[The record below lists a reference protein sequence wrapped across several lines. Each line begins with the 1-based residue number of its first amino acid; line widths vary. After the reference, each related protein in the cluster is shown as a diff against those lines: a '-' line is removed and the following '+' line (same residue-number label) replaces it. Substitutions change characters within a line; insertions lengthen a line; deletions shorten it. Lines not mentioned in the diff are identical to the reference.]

1 MSGLCGLI
9 DFGAGLRGKKLA
21 SLMAQMQHAMIH
33 RGFERESGWMNAQTQ
48 VALSDCHLL
57 TSHTATLANSE
68 AQIQIVYD
76 GDSLASARGDAP
88 ESNPHSPALT
98 ELARVFEDPTKS
110 PIAALRAIETPF
122 ALALWNDRLKKLLLA
137 RDFFNAK
144 PLYFATGRG
153 WFAFASEL
161 RALKVIP
168 GFDATLDHDAIAEY
182 LRVGC
187 VAAPRSI
194 YKGAQKV
201 CAGGFVELDCA
212 ALMASA
218 SLTSIRESDP
228 AASGVVTVLAPMCPE
243 LHSSIFHGTH
253 NEHDSQFSQPPSAR
267 TNLAQLTLAEQSE
280 LLRRALLESL
290 QQTRFHSGSAYVMRT
305 HAPIDTLLA
314 AMCRL
319 ELQLDTH
326 MCAVTDPFHADHTVL
341 FNDIS
346 RHIGASEHDG
356 EPLDDFSELLNR
368 VASALDEP
376 IGSLDTLTLNT
387 TAAFTRMNF
396 SHALCGA
403 GALETAPSIPTEL
416 IADPSQRSNSGKAAA
431 TPVELLRAD
440 NALLN
445 QICAHNSLSVATPL
459 LNQQVS
465 ALMSAPVTGLAVGHS
480 NLFISKKS
488 PKQSFSINHSVLVH
502 ALRRYLPEP
511 LITRIMHVNQV
522 NISPR
527 TEQSLMQL
535 SESMLF
541 DAQSQVGQLTNR
553 IALRGVLASPTST
566 PNENLARRWSLLVLE
581 SWLRRQTA

>member
-9 DFGAGLRGKKLA
+9 DFGAGFRGKKLA

-33 RGFERESGWMNAQTQ
+33 RGFERESEWMNAQTQ

-57 TSHTATLANSE
+57 TSQTATLANSG

-76 GDSLASARGDAP
+76 GDSHASARGDAP

-110 PIAALRAIETPF
+110 PITALRAIETPF

-168 GFDATLDHDAIAEY
+168 GFDATLDHDAIADY
-182 LRVGC
+182 LLVGG

-201 CAGGFVELDCA
+201 CPGGFVELDCA

-228 AASGVVTVLAPMCPE
+228 AASGVMTVLAPMCPE
-243 LHSSIFHGTH
+243 LHSSIFHSTH
-253 NEHDSQFSQPPSAR
+253 NEHDSQFARPKFTR
-267 TNLAQLTLAEQSE
+267 TNLARLTLTEQSE

-356 EPLDDFSELLNR
+356 EPLEDFSELLNR
-368 VASALDEP
+368 VAGALDEP
-376 IGSLDTLTLNT
+376 IGSLDAMSLNA

-396 SHALCGA
+396 SHALCGL

-416 IADPSQRSNSGKAAA
+416 TAGTSQRRNFGNDAAS
-431 TPVELLRAD
+431 PVELLRAD

-465 ALMSAPVTGLAVGHS
+465 SLISAPVAGLVVGHS
-480 NLFISKKS
+480 NPFIRPKS
-488 PKQSFSINHSVLVH
+488 PKQSLDTNRGVLVH

-511 LITRIMHVNQV
+511 LITRIMHVNHV

-527 TEQSLMQL
+527 TEQSLVQL

-541 DAQSQVGQLTNR
+541 DAQSQIGQLTNR
-553 IALRGVLASPTST
+553 IALRGVLASPAST

-581 SWLRRQTA
+581 LWLRRQTA

>member
-9 DFGAGLRGKKLA
+9 DFGAGFRGKKLA

-57 TSHTATLANSE
+57 TSHTATLANSG

-182 LRVGC
+182 LLVGG

-228 AASGVVTVLAPMCPE
+228 AASGVMTVLAPMCPE
-243 LHSSIFHGTH
+243 LHSSIFYGTH
-253 NEHDSQFSQPPSAR
+253 NEHDSQFARPQFTR
-267 TNLAQLTLAEQSE
+267 TNLAQLTLTEQSE

-416 IADPSQRSNSGKAAA
+416 IADPSQRSNSGNAAA
-431 TPVELLRAD
+431 TPVELLRAN

-445 QICAHNSLSVATPL
+445 QICAHNSLSVATPM

-465 ALMSAPVTGLAVGHS
+465 ALISAPVTGLAVGHS
-480 NLFISKKS
+480 NLVIRKKS

-511 LITRIMHVNQV
+511 LITRIMHVNHV

-527 TEQSLMQL
+527 TEQSLVQL

-541 DAQSQVGQLTNR
+541 DAQSRIGQLTNR

-581 SWLRRQTA
+581 SWLRRQTP

>member
-33 RGFERESGWMNAQTQ
+33 RGFERESEWMNAQPQ

>member
-9 DFGAGLRGKKLA
+9 DFGAGFRGKKLA

-33 RGFERESGWMNAQTQ
+33 RGFERESEWMNAQTQ

-57 TSHTATLANSE
+57 TSHTATLANSG

-88 ESNPHSPALT
+88 ESNQHSPAIT

-168 GFDATLDHDAIAEY
+168 GFDATLDHDAIADY
-182 LRVGC
+182 LLVGG

-201 CAGGFVELDCA
+201 CPGGFVELDCA

-228 AASGVVTVLAPMCPE
+228 AASGVMTVLAPMCPE
-243 LHSSIFHGTH
+243 LHSSIFHSTH
-253 NEHDSQFSQPPSAR
+253 NEHDSQFARPKFTR
-267 TNLAQLTLAEQSE
+267 TNLAQLTLTEQSE

-356 EPLDDFSELLNR
+356 EPLEDFSELLNR
-368 VASALDEP
+368 VAGALDEP
-376 IGSLDTLTLNT
+376 IGSLDAMSLNA

-416 IADPSQRSNSGKAAA
+416 IADPSQRSNSDKAAT

-465 ALMSAPVTGLAVGHS
+465 SLISAPVAGLVVGHS
-480 NLFISKKS
+480 NPFIRAKS
-488 PKQSFSINHSVLVH
+488 PKQSLDTNRGVLVH

-511 LITRIMHVNQV
+511 LITRIMHVNHV

-527 TEQSLMQL
+527 TEQSLVQL

-541 DAQSQVGQLTNR
+541 DAQSQIGQLTNR
-553 IALRGVLASPTST
+553 IALRGVLASPAST

-581 SWLRRQTA
+581 LWLRRQTA

>member
-137 RDFFNAK
+137 RDFFNAR

-168 GFDATLDHDAIAEY
+168 GFDATLDPDAIAEY
-182 LRVGC
+182 LLVGG
-187 VAAPRSI
+187 VVAPRSI

-228 AASGVVTVLAPMCPE
+228 AASGVMTVLAPMCPE

-253 NEHDSQFSQPPSAR
+253 NEHDSQFSQQPSTR

-326 MCAVTDPFHADHTVL
+326 MCAVTDPFYADHTAL

-356 EPLDDFSELLNR
+356 EPLEDFSELLNR

-416 IADPSQRSNSGKAAA
+416 IADPSQRSNSGKAAV

-502 ALRRYLPEP
+502 ALRRYLPEA
-511 LITRIMHVNQV
+511 LITRIMHVNHV

-527 TEQSLMQL
+527 TEQSLMQF

>member
-9 DFGAGLRGKKLA
+9 DFGAGFRGKKLA

-33 RGFERESGWMNAQTQ
+33 RGFERESEWMNAQTQ

-57 TSHTATLANSE
+57 TSHTATLANSG

-88 ESNPHSPALT
+88 ESNQHSPAIT

-168 GFDATLDHDAIAEY
+168 GFDATLDHDAIADY
-182 LRVGC
+182 LLVGG

-201 CAGGFVELDCA
+201 CPGGFVELDCA

-228 AASGVVTVLAPMCPE
+228 AASGVMTVLAPMCPE
-243 LHSSIFHGTH
+243 LHSSIFHSTH
-253 NEHDSQFSQPPSAR
+253 NEHDSQFARPKFTR
-267 TNLAQLTLAEQSE
+267 TNLAQLTLTEQSE

-356 EPLDDFSELLNR
+356 EPLEDFSELLNR
-368 VASALDEP
+368 VAGALDEP
-376 IGSLDTLTLNT
+376 IGSLDAMSLNA

-396 SHALCGA
+396 SHTLCGL

-416 IADPSQRSNSGKAAA
+416 TAGTSQRRNFGNDAAS
-431 TPVELLRAD
+431 PVELLRAD

-465 ALMSAPVTGLAVGHS
+465 SLISAPVAGLVVGHS
-480 NLFISKKS
+480 NPFIRPKS
-488 PKQSFSINHSVLVH
+488 PKQSLDTNRGVLVH

-511 LITRIMHVNQV
+511 LITRIMHVNHV

-527 TEQSLMQL
+527 TEQSLVQL

-541 DAQSQVGQLTNR
+541 DAQSQIGQLTNR
-553 IALRGVLASPTST
+553 IALRGVLASPAST

>member
-9 DFGAGLRGKKLA
+9 DFGAGFRGKKLA
-21 SLMAQMQHAMIH
+21 SLIAQMQHAMIH
-33 RGFERESGWMNAQTQ
+33 RGFERESGWTNSQTQ

-57 TSHTATLANSE
+57 TSHTATLANSG

-110 PIAALRAIETPF
+110 PIAALRAIKTPF

-182 LRVGC
+182 LLVGG

-228 AASGVVTVLAPMCPE
+228 AASGVMTVLAPMCPE
-243 LHSSIFHGTH
+243 LHSSIFYGTH
-253 NEHDSQFSQPPSAR
+253 NEHDSQFARPQFTR
-267 TNLAQLTLAEQSE
+267 TNLAQLTLTEQSE

-305 HAPIDTLLA
+305 HAPIDTLLT

-416 IADPSQRSNSGKAAA
+416 IADPSQRSNSGNAAA
-431 TPVELLRAD
+431 TPVELLRAN

-445 QICAHNSLSVATPL
+445 QICAHNSLSVATPM

-465 ALMSAPVTGLAVGHS
+465 SLISAPVTGLPVGHS
-480 NLFISKKS
+480 NLFIRKKL
-488 PKQSFSINHSVLVH
+488 PKQSFSINHSVLAH
-502 ALRRYLPEP
+502 ALRRYLPES
-511 LITRIMHVNQV
+511 LIARIMHVNHV

-527 TEQSLMQL
+527 TEQSLVQL

-541 DAQSQVGQLTNR
+541 DAQSRIGQLTNR

-581 SWLRRQTA
+581 SWLRRQTP

>member
-9 DFGAGLRGKKLA
+9 DFGAGFRGKKLA

-57 TSHTATLANSE
+57 TSHTATLANSG

-182 LRVGC
+182 LLVGG

-228 AASGVVTVLAPMCPE
+228 AASGVMTVLAPMCPE
-243 LHSSIFHGTH
+243 LQSSIFHNTH
-253 NEHDSQFSQPPSAR
+253 NEHDSQFSRPPRAR

-305 HAPIDTLLA
+305 HAPIDTLLT

-356 EPLDDFSELLNR
+356 EPLEDFSELLNR

-416 IADPSQRSNSGKAAA
+416 IADPSQRSNSGNAAA
-431 TPVELLRAD
+431 TPVELLRAN

-465 ALMSAPVTGLAVGHS
+465 ALISAPVTGLAVGHS
-480 NLFISKKS
+480 NLFIRQKS

-511 LITRIMHVNQV
+511 LITRIMHVNHV

-527 TEQSLMQL
+527 TEQSLVQF

-541 DAQSQVGQLTNR
+541 DAQSRIGQLTNR

-581 SWLRRQTA
+581 SWLRRQTP

>member
-9 DFGAGLRGKKLA
+9 DFGAGFRGKKLA

-33 RGFERESGWMNAQTQ
+33 RGFERESEWMNAQTQ

-57 TSHTATLANSE
+57 TSHTATLANSG

-88 ESNPHSPALT
+88 ESNQHSPAIT

-168 GFDATLDHDAIAEY
+168 GFDATLDHDAIADY
-182 LRVGC
+182 LLVGG

-201 CAGGFVELDCA
+201 CPGGFVELDCA

-228 AASGVVTVLAPMCPE
+228 AASGVMTVLAPMCPE
-243 LHSSIFHGTH
+243 LHSSIFHSTH
-253 NEHDSQFSQPPSAR
+253 NEHDSQFARPKFTR
-267 TNLAQLTLAEQSE
+267 TNLAQLTLTEQSE

-356 EPLDDFSELLNR
+356 EPLEDFSELLNR
-368 VASALDEP
+368 VAGALDEP
-376 IGSLDTLTLNT
+376 IGSLDAMSLNA

-396 SHALCGA
+396 SHTLCGL

-416 IADPSQRSNSGKAAA
+416 TAGTSQRRNFGNDAAS
-431 TPVELLRAD
+431 PVELLRAD

-465 ALMSAPVTGLAVGHS
+465 SLISAPVAGLVVGHS
-480 NLFISKKS
+480 NPFIRPKS
-488 PKQSFSINHSVLVH
+488 PKQSLDTNRGVLVH

-511 LITRIMHVNQV
+511 LITRIMHVNHV
-522 NISPR
+522 NI
-527 TEQSLMQL
+527 
-535 SESMLF
+535 
-541 DAQSQVGQLTNR
+541 
-553 IALRGVLASPTST
+553 
-566 PNENLARRWSLLVLE
+566 
-581 SWLRRQTA
+581 

>member
-9 DFGAGLRGKKLA
+9 DFGAGFRGKKLA
-21 SLMAQMQHAMIH
+21 SLIAQMQRAMIH
-33 RGFERESGWMNAQTQ
+33 RGFEGESGWTNSQTQ

-57 TSHTATLANSE
+57 TSQTATLANSG

-168 GFDATLDHDAIAEY
+168 GFDATLDPDAIAEY
-182 LRVGC
+182 LLVGG
-187 VAAPRSI
+187 VVAPRSI

-201 CAGGFVELDCA
+201 CPGGFVELDCA

-228 AASGVVTVLAPMCPE
+228 AASGVMTVLAPMCPE
-243 LHSSIFHGTH
+243 LHSSIFHNTH
-253 NEHDSQFSQPPSAR
+253 NEHDSEFSQPPRAR

-290 QQTRFHSGSAYVMRT
+290 QQTRFHSSSAYVMRT
-305 HAPIDTLLA
+305 NTPIDTILA

-319 ELQLDTH
+319 ELQLETH
-326 MCAVTDPFHADHTVL
+326 MCAVTDPFYADNAAL
-341 FNDIS
+341 FSDIS
-346 RHIGASEHDG
+346 RQISASEHDG

-376 IGSLDTLTLNT
+376 IGSLDSLSLNA

-396 SHALCGA
+396 SHALCGTSV
-403 GALETAPSIPTEL
+403 GATARTTPTEL
-416 IADPSQRSNSGKAAA
+416 IADTSQRRNFGNAAA
-431 TPVELLRAD
+431 SPVELLRSD
-440 NALLN
+440 HALLN
-445 QICAHNSLSVATPL
+445 QICAHNSLSVATPF
-459 LNQQVS
+459 LNQQVA
-465 ALMSAPVTGLAVGHS
+465 ALMSAPVAGLMVGHS
-480 NLFISKKS
+480 NPFIRAKS
-488 PKQSFSINHSVLVH
+488 SKQSLDINRGVLVH
-502 ALRRYLPEP
+502 ALRRYLPEV
-511 LITRIMHVNQV
+511 LITRIMHVNHV

>member
-21 SLMAQMQHAMIH
+21 SLIAQMQHAMIH

-182 LRVGC
+182 LLVGG

-228 AASGVVTVLAPMCPE
+228 AASGVMTVLAPMCPE

-253 NEHDSQFSQPPSAR
+253 NEHDSQFSQQPSTR

-326 MCAVTDPFHADHTVL
+326 MCAVTDPFYADHTAL

-356 EPLDDFSELLNR
+356 EPLEDFSELLNR

-416 IADPSQRSNSGKAAA
+416 IADPSQRSNSGKAAV

>member
-161 RALKVIP
+161 RALNVIP

-511 LITRIMHVNQV
+511 LITQIMHVNQV

>member
-9 DFGAGLRGKKLA
+9 DFGAGFRGKKLA

-57 TSHTATLANSE
+57 TSHTATLANSG

-110 PIAALRAIETPF
+110 PIAALRAIKTPF

-182 LRVGC
+182 LLVGG

-228 AASGVVTVLAPMCPE
+228 AASGVMTVLAPMCPE
-243 LHSSIFHGTH
+243 LHSSIFYGTH
-253 NEHDSQFSQPPSAR
+253 NEHDSQFARPQFTR
-267 TNLAQLTLAEQSE
+267 TNLAQLTLTEQSE

-305 HAPIDTLLA
+305 HAPIDTLLT

-356 EPLDDFSELLNR
+356 EPLEDFSELLNR

-403 GALETAPSIPTEL
+403 SALETAPSIPTEL
-416 IADPSQRSNSGKAAA
+416 IADPSQRRNSGNAAA
-431 TPVELLRAD
+431 TPVELLRAN

-445 QICAHNSLSVATPL
+445 QICAHNSLSVATPM

-465 ALMSAPVTGLAVGHS
+465 SLISAPVTGLPVGHS
-480 NLFISKKS
+480 NLFIRKKL
-488 PKQSFSINHSVLVH
+488 PKQSFSINHSVLAH
-502 ALRRYLPEP
+502 ALRRYLPES
-511 LITRIMHVNQV
+511 LIARIMHVNHV

-527 TEQSLMQL
+527 TEQSLVQL

-541 DAQSQVGQLTNR
+541 DAQSRIGQLTNR

-581 SWLRRQTA
+581 SWLRRQTP

>member
-9 DFGAGLRGKKLA
+9 DFGAGFRGKKLA

-57 TSHTATLANSE
+57 TSHTATLANSG

-110 PIAALRAIETPF
+110 PIAALRAIKTPF

-182 LRVGC
+182 LLVGG

-228 AASGVVTVLAPMCPE
+228 AASGVMTVLAPMCPE
-243 LHSSIFHGTH
+243 LHSSIFHNTH
-253 NEHDSQFSQPPSAR
+253 NEHDSQFSRPPRAR

-356 EPLDDFSELLNR
+356 EPLEDFSELLNR

-403 GALETAPSIPTEL
+403 SALETAPSIPTEL
-416 IADPSQRSNSGKAAA
+416 IADPSQRRNSGNAAA
-431 TPVELLRAD
+431 TPVELLRAN

-445 QICAHNSLSVATPL
+445 QICAHNSLSVATPM

-465 ALMSAPVTGLAVGHS
+465 SLISAPVTGLPVGHS
-480 NLFISKKS
+480 NLFIRKKL
-488 PKQSFSINHSVLVH
+488 PKQSFSINHSVLAH
-502 ALRRYLPEP
+502 ALRRYLPES
-511 LITRIMHVNQV
+511 LIARIMHVNHV

-527 TEQSLMQL
+527 TEQSLVQL

-541 DAQSQVGQLTNR
+541 DAQSRIGQLTNR

>member
-9 DFGAGLRGKKLA
+9 DFGAGFRGKKLA

-57 TSHTATLANSE
+57 TSHTATLANSG

-182 LRVGC
+182 LLVGG

-228 AASGVVTVLAPMCPE
+228 AASGVMTVLAPMCPE
-243 LHSSIFHGTH
+243 LHSSIFYGTH
-253 NEHDSQFSQPPSAR
+253 NEHDSQFARPQFTR
-267 TNLAQLTLAEQSE
+267 TNLAQLTLTEQSE

-305 HAPIDTLLA
+305 HAPIDTLLT

-356 EPLDDFSELLNR
+356 EPLEDFSELLNR

-416 IADPSQRSNSGKAAA
+416 IADPSQRSNSGNAAA
-431 TPVELLRAD
+431 TPVELLRAN

-445 QICAHNSLSVATPL
+445 QICAHNSLSVATPM

-465 ALMSAPVTGLAVGHS
+465 SLISAPVTGLPVGHS
-480 NLFISKKS
+480 NLFIRKKL
-488 PKQSFSINHSVLVH
+488 PKQSFSINHSVLAH
-502 ALRRYLPEP
+502 ALRRYLPES
-511 LITRIMHVNQV
+511 LIARIMHVNHV

-527 TEQSLMQL
+527 TEQSLVQL

-541 DAQSQVGQLTNR
+541 DAQSRIGQLTNR

-581 SWLRRQTA
+581 SWLRRQTP

>member
-122 ALALWNDRLKKLLLA
+122 ELALWNDRLKKLLLA

-182 LRVGC
+182 LLVGG

>member
-9 DFGAGLRGKKLA
+9 DFGAGFRGKKLA
-21 SLMAQMQHAMIH
+21 SLMAQMQRAMIH

-57 TSHTATLANSE
+57 TSQTATLANSG

-182 LRVGC
+182 LLVGG

-228 AASGVVTVLAPMCPE
+228 AASGVMTVLAPMCPE
-243 LHSSIFHGTH
+243 LHSSIFHNTH
-253 NEHDSQFSQPPSAR
+253 NEHDSQFSQPQFTR
-267 TNLAQLTLAEQSE
+267 TNLAQLTLVEQSE

-431 TPVELLRAD
+431 TPVELLRAN

-465 ALMSAPVTGLAVGHS
+465 ALISAPVTGLAVGHS
-480 NLFISKKS
+480 NLFIRKKS

-511 LITRIMHVNQV
+511 LITRIMHVNHV

-527 TEQSLMQL
+527 TEQSLVQL

-541 DAQSQVGQLTNR
+541 DAQSRIGQLTNR

-581 SWLRRQTA
+581 SWLRRQTP

>member
-9 DFGAGLRGKKLA
+9 DFGAGFRGKKLA

-57 TSHTATLANSE
+57 TSHTATLANSG

-182 LRVGC
+182 LLVGG

-228 AASGVVTVLAPMCPE
+228 AASGVMTVLAPMCPE
-243 LHSSIFHGTH
+243 LHSSIFHNTH
-253 NEHDSQFSQPPSAR
+253 NEHDSQFSRPPRAR

-356 EPLDDFSELLNR
+356 EPLEDFSELLNR

-403 GALETAPSIPTEL
+403 SALETAPSIPTEL
-416 IADPSQRSNSGKAAA
+416 IADPSQRRNSGNAAA
-431 TPVELLRAD
+431 TPVELLRAN

-445 QICAHNSLSVATPL
+445 QICAHNSLSVATPM

-465 ALMSAPVTGLAVGHS
+465 SLISAPVTGLPVGHS
-480 NLFISKKS
+480 NLFIRKKL
-488 PKQSFSINHSVLVH
+488 PKQSFSINHSVLAH
-502 ALRRYLPEP
+502 ALRRYLPES
-511 LITRIMHVNQV
+511 LIARIMHVNHV

-527 TEQSLMQL
+527 TEQSLVQL

-541 DAQSQVGQLTNR
+541 DAQSRIGQLTNR

>member
-9 DFGAGLRGKKLA
+9 DFGAGFRGKKLA
-21 SLMAQMQHAMIH
+21 SLMAQMQRAMIH

-57 TSHTATLANSE
+57 TSQTATLANSG

-182 LRVGC
+182 LLVGG

-228 AASGVVTVLAPMCPE
+228 AASGVMTVLAPMCPE
-243 LHSSIFHGTH
+243 LHSSIFYGTH
-253 NEHDSQFSQPPSAR
+253 NEHDSQFARPQFTR
-267 TNLAQLTLAEQSE
+267 TNLAQLTLTEQSE

-356 EPLDDFSELLNR
+356 EPLEDFSELLNR

-403 GALETAPSIPTEL
+403 SALETAPSIPTEL
-416 IADPSQRSNSGKAAA
+416 IADPSQRRNSGNAAA
-431 TPVELLRAD
+431 TPVELLRAN

-465 ALMSAPVTGLAVGHS
+465 ALISAPVTGLAVGHS
-480 NLFISKKS
+480 NLVIRKKS

-511 LITRIMHVNQV
+511 LITRIMHVNHV

-527 TEQSLMQL
+527 TEQSLVQF

-541 DAQSQVGQLTNR
+541 DAQSRIGQLTNR

>member
-9 DFGAGLRGKKLA
+9 DFGAGFRGKKLA
-21 SLMAQMQHAMIH
+21 SLIAQMQHAMIH

-57 TSHTATLANSE
+57 TSHTATLANSG

-182 LRVGC
+182 LLVGG

-228 AASGVVTVLAPMCPE
+228 AASGVMTVLAPMCPE
-243 LHSSIFHGTH
+243 LHSSIFHNTH
-253 NEHDSQFSQPPSAR
+253 NEYDSQFSQPPSTR

-416 IADPSQRSNSGKAAA
+416 IADPSQRSNSGNAAA
-431 TPVELLRAD
+431 TPVELLRAN

-445 QICAHNSLSVATPL
+445 QICAHNSLSVATPM

-465 ALMSAPVTGLAVGHS
+465 ALISAPVTGLAVGHS
-480 NLFISKKS
+480 NLFIRQKS

-511 LITRIMHVNQV
+511 LITRIMHVNHV

-527 TEQSLMQL
+527 TEQSLVQL

-541 DAQSQVGQLTNR
+541 DAQSRIGQLTNR